1 MIQLLTTAATTPPPD
16 DPADERQAHELS
28 DDEAL
33 RVFQALD
40 VSSRG
45 MLVVEQLHQLLEDPQ
60 ELDLTTHI
68 NTTTTENQNQDWGA
82 TNKNYPK
89 PEKGC
94 LRPLQSFPITNFP
107 IAVLTV
113 LNHFTK
119 TLVTKMSK
127 K

>member
-1 MIQLLTTAATTPPPD
+1 MLLAAAQIHGNNNTTTTT
-16 DPADERQAHELS
+16 
-28 DDEAL
+28 
-33 RVFQALD
+33 
-40 VSSRG
+40 
-45 MLVVEQLHQLLEDPQ
+45 
-60 ELDLTTHI
+60 TTHI
-68 NTTTTENQNQDWGA
+68 NTTTTDNQNQDWGA